1 MKRKIPMLCRK
12 KVIIFLSFFIL
23 IFSYRLGSCIPK
35 HKNYNIILIT
45 LDALRADHLNCY
57 GYKRG
62 TSPFISEFA
71 KDAFIYQRVI
81 AQSGS
86 TMPSL
91 ATVFTSMYAYADC
104 ALNERD
110 ALGKSYTTIAEFL
123 KKIGYKTY
131 AIVGHG
137 YVKKI
142 FGLARGFDY
151 YDDNFD
157 KWRNADEMTTL
168 AIKFLKE
175 GKSHKKFFLWLH
187 YRQPHWPYDPPLKY
201 REMFYQKKPFNGENQ
216 SDVYTIFGKKMT
228 LSKKVISE
236 LGDLYDANIRFADD
250 ALRGLFEYSRESG
263 LLKNTIIIITADH
276 GESLGEHNIFDHN
289 ELYYGIL
296 RVPLIIR
303 IPEIKGRVVENPVAL
318 IDIFPTIC
326 ELLGYKNA
334 PMLKRFRG
342 KSVFS
347 ETKLQQD
354 LYSEYNNR
362 FSLIVD
368 NFRLFQDANNS
379 YVLYNIADDP
389 YEVDNL
395 VSKESQRFDI
405 MKQRMNS
412 LLEHA
417 KSRSYTGKP
426 SLDER
431 TKQNLKSLGY
441 VQ

>member
-1 MKRKIPMLCRK
+1 MLCRK

-23 IFSYRLGSCIPK
+23 IFSYGSVSYISK
-35 HKNYNIILIT
+35 HKNCNIILIT

-57 GYKRG
+57 GYKRE

-71 KDAFIYQRVI
+71 KDTFIYQRVI
-81 AQSGS
+81 AQCGS
-86 TMPSL
+86 THFSL
-91 ATVFTSMYAYADC
+91 ASMFTSMYTFADC
-104 ALNERD
+104 ALNERS
-110 ALGKSYTTIAEFL
+110 ALGKSYITIAEFL

-131 AIVGHG
+131 AIVGNE
-137 YVKKI
+137 YVKKK
-142 FGLARGFDY
+142 FGFARGFDY

-157 KWRNADEMTTL
+157 GWRNADELTTL
-168 AIKFLKE
+168 AIKLLKE
-175 GKSHKKFFLWLH
+175 DKSHKKFFLWLH
-187 YRQPHWPYDPPLKY
+187 YREPHSPYEPPLKY
-201 REMFYQKKPFNGENQ
+201 RKMFYNKEPFKGENK
-216 SDVYTIFGKKMT
+216 SDIYTIYGRKMI
-228 LSKKVISE
+228 LSKKEISE
-236 LGDLYDANIRFADD
+236 LGDLYDANIRFADG
-250 ALRGLFEYSRESG
+250 ALRELFEYLKKSG

-296 RVPLIIR
+296 RVPLIIS
-303 IPEIKGRVVENPVAL
+303 IPEIKGKVVENPMAL

-354 LYSEYNNR
+354 LYSEYDNR

-379 YVLYNIADDP
+379 YALYNIADDP
-389 YEVDNL
+389 YEMDNL
-395 VSKESQRFDI
+395 VSKENQRLNI
-405 MKQRMNS
+405 MKQKMSS

-417 KSRSYTGKP
+417 KSRSCTAKP
-426 SLDER
+426 SLDEK